1 MATKGE
7 IAELSIGI
15 GLNDSK
21 FSSQVSNINKQIK
34 NMDRDL
40 KSASNGVKGFENSF
54 VGLNSKVQNSAN
66 QIELYNKKLDSQ
78 KKEYDRLNGTLDRQR
93 NKLTEL
99 ETSLGRTSKEYKQ
112 QEQLIQKTASKM
124 TTLDSQITQTN
135 SHLTRLGTELNDATR
150 DMEKMA
156 NKTLTIEQRLASVGQ
171 RADLANSQFDRLGAE
186 LAGTGNFMNRL
197 GNDMQRLSNEIQQ
210 GGAKIAIYEAELN
223 KLGGELQQNSVRQ
236 LELATS
242 IQQVEEELMQVSAI
256 YGNTSQEAQQLSN
269 KLLGLKD
276 DFNRN
281 EHEIEQNTQALNRY
295 QTELN
300 QTEASVI
307 RAGNSLRTMPFD
319 RVGNSLKNVGNGIR
333 SAGYSLLP
341 LTYGIGAVGAGSAK
355 VALDLE
361 SAFAG
366 VRKTMDTSGLSAE
379 QADKKFEGLKSSIM
393 EMSKRM
399 PTSAVEIA
407 KVAENAGQL
416 GIKSENVLGFT
427 ETMVKLGDTTNLSA
441 DEASS
446 ALAKL
451 ANITGMPQE
460 NFDRLGST
468 IVALGNNMATTEA
481 DISAMAL
488 RLAGAGS
495 QVGMSEDEILSFS
508 SALSSVGIEAEAG
521 GSAFSKVM
529 IDMQLATETG
539 GEKLEN
545 FAKVAGMS
553 SSEFSKAFKEDAP
566 TAIMAFIE
574 GLGKAE
580 ENGQSAIGI
589 LDSMGISE
597 VRLRDTLLR
606 ASGASDLFSKALG
619 IGSKAWSENNALT
632 KEAQV
637 RYETTA
643 SKIAMAKNRLIETGQ
658 KIGQILLPVI
668 ADVMDK
674 IASLGEKFSGLD
686 ESQQKT
692 IVKLAGVAMAIAPVL
707 IGLGSIM
714 NLAGTATT
722 AFGALAGGTSVLSGI
737 FATFALPVALLGL
750 AGTIGESE
758 TALDFLQDKFGVV
771 GSVIGG
777 VCEGIA
783 GQFQLTFGNLLILV
797 GGVAKGISAIFSG
810 EFWKV
815 DDIMS
820 ETWASVENNT
830 AKALSNTRME
840 SSRALDLLEN
850 TTKEKLTGVKSA
862 FDMALKELPNVT
874 EKNLSQVSKKF
885 ADNFSKLDNDSLT
898 ILRGTSDTMA
908 MLFEGIYEGM
918 SKDDASKK
926 FNANLESMN
935 KGGKLDGVKED
946 VAKAMD
952 LINRNVSDGST
963 QVKQSASDMFNSIK
977 DSSKIGMDEAVSNV
991 VGQLGSMNQE
1001 TLTQLTS
1008 MGSTWKSVF
1017 NGINLDG
1024 SMSTQQMK
1032 DTVMNNMSTLEKNG
1046 VDVISMLRNESATH
1060 WKGMET
1066 DANTSTANI
1075 TQSFDKIPKEVVTQL
1090 KSNGIESESEI
1101 LKVYNLYEQ
1110 LPKEIQT
1117 YIKADNYQALVGA
1130 TSIKDVLAN
1139 IPVEKRVALITDV
1152 ATKGNMPPKELEE
1165 LLKSLPNEERVR
1177 VEAEINNGD
1186 KVKDVKKD
1194 VEDVPKQTKAK
1205 VDVDTGNSK
1214 EKVKEVTKELAS
1226 SNGKSSKSK
1235 VAVDTGNS
1243 KQKVQEVNKEVKN
1256 ANGKSSKSKIS
1267 VETAQASK
1275 NVTGLKSNMSDYD
1288 RKHGNKT
1295 KKTNFT
1301 ANTAGASKNVT
1312 GLKNNISSFV
1322 SRFVRTFTTTF
1333 KVVTKYSTQG
1343 SPTPASAGK
1352 RVTGAGNVSKLNSAP
1367 IKRKAPIPVNI
1378 NPIKTPMTT
1387 GATTTPMATGDSTTP
1402 VQTPMTTGATTSQA
1416 MDSNLAMWSSDI
1428 NNAFKYDVNLLREL
1442 DIVIQKVNNQL
1453 SITDKKMDNAIGN
1466 EKIKYLEEQNKLFR
1480 EQLELQKNLENKLTR
1495 MLSVYKKFLSN
1506 EGFQFNQDGNL
1517 INYEEKLIAMEKES
1531 ELLEQIAENKQK
1543 ASNDY
1548 KGDDEGHKNWL
1559 SNIYEEAK
1567 NKSDKY
1573 NESLASTKKYLEE
1586 YIKVAFTDL
1595 PKVQDEFLNI
1605 NKSILDNKKAI
1616 EDSNKAIEDA
1626 RKEAI
1631 LLKDELRKLS
1641 FDAMWTSMDKQVKQ
1655 YNNEL
1660 SKTNSL
1666 MENAFG
1672 SDKERLIQNKI
1683 DLYDKQIAQFQKM
1696 QNYAKNEMNN
1706 TKGLLQEFGFN
1717 FRENGDI
1724 VNYDSQIVKL
1734 KEQNKEYERAEKL
1747 ISEYLDLL
1755 INKIPEYEGN
1765 IIEVNNQIKA
1775 SYKDQLN
1782 VINSIEDKITSVYK
1796 KQLDDRKKLI
1806 DEELDAKL
1814 KAFDKEKEAY
1824 NDSRKE
1830 ADYKN
1835 DLKEQQDAVS
1845 KLQSKID
1852 IATRDSSL
1860 TGQKKLQELLLQMK
1874 EEQNKLQD
1882 MVQSNIDESVNKMY
1896 DNEKNRLSDT
1906 TEQSIKDLENKWSA
1920 SNIADMVKNALG
1932 NNTFTDI
1939 DGNVTSLKDTMI
1951 DFLNESGEAFG
1962 VLGGII
1968 QNDLNSNLQ
1977 QAIDSFSNLDGI
1989 YSKLNLDMP
1998 KLDYSS
2004 QRYNP
2009 SALRTDTTNNN
2020 NKTIE
2025 VNFNQPLVTVQGNV
2039 SEDIMPQVE
2048 KMVKQAQDEVVKS
2061 IVSSIR

>member
-1 MATKGE
+1 M
-7 IAELSIGI
+7 
-15 GLNDSK
+15 
-21 FSSQVSNINKQIK
+21 
-34 NMDRDL
+34 
-40 KSASNGVKGFENSF
+40 
-54 VGLNSKVQNSAN
+54 
-66 QIELYNKKLDSQ
+66 
-78 KKEYDRLNGTLDRQR
+78 
-93 NKLTEL
+93 
-99 ETSLGRTSKEYKQ
+99 
-112 QEQLIQKTASKM
+112 
-124 TTLDSQITQTN
+124 
-135 SHLTRLGTELNDATR
+135 
-150 DMEKMA
+150 
-156 NKTLTIEQRLASVGQ
+156 
-171 RADLANSQFDRLGAE
+171 
-186 LAGTGNFMNRL
+186 
-197 GNDMQRLSNEIQQ
+197 
-210 GGAKIAIYEAELN
+210 
-223 KLGGELQQNSVRQ
+223 
-236 LELATS
+236 
-242 IQQVEEELMQVSAI
+242 
-256 YGNTSQEAQQLSN
+256 
-269 KLLGLKD
+269 
-276 DFNRN
+276 
-281 EHEIEQNTQALNRY
+281 
-295 QTELN
+295 
-300 QTEASVI
+300 
-307 RAGNSLRTMPFD
+307 
-319 RVGNSLKNVGNGIR
+319 
-333 SAGYSLLP
+333 
-341 LTYGIGAVGAGSAK
+341 
-355 VALDLE
+355 
-361 SAFAG
+361 
-366 VRKTMDTSGLSAE
+366 
-379 QADKKFEGLKSSIM
+379 
-393 EMSKRM
+393 
-399 PTSAVEIA
+399 
-407 KVAENAGQL
+407 
-416 GIKSENVLGFT
+416 
-427 ETMVKLGDTTNLSA
+427 
-441 DEASS
+441 
-446 ALAKL
+446 
-451 ANITGMPQE
+451 
-460 NFDRLGST
+460 
-468 IVALGNNMATTEA
+468 NNMATTEQ

-574 GLGKAE
+574 GLGKAK

-589 LDSMGISE
+589 LDDMGISE

-692 IVKLAGVAMAIAPVL
+692 IVKMALLTASIAPFL
-707 IGLGSIM
+707 ITLGSIM
-714 NLAGTATT
+714 NFAGSCTL
-722 AFGALAGGTSVLSGI
+722 AFGALSGGASVLAGTLS
-737 FATFALPVALLGL
+737 TFALPVALLGL
-750 AGTIGESE
+750 AGVIGESE

-771 GSVIGG
+771 GSIIGG

-783 GQFQLTFGNLLILV
+783 GQFQLTFGNLLILI
-797 GGVAKGISAIFSG
+797 GGVAKGISAVFNG

-850 TTKEKLTGVKSA
+850 TTKEKLTKVKSA

-885 ADNFSKLDNDSLT
+885 ADNFSKLDNESLT

-908 MLFEGIYEGM
+908 MLFEGIRENM

-946 VAKAMD
+946 IAKAMD

-977 DSSKIGMDEAVSNV
+977 DQSKDGMSGAVDNV

-1001 TLTQLTS
+1001 TLTQLTG

-1017 NGINLDG
+1017 NGIKLDG

-1032 DTVMNNMSTLEKNG
+1032 DAVMNNMSTLEKNG

-1066 DANTSTANI
+1066 DANTSTTNI
-1075 TQSFDKIPKEVVTQL
+1075 TRSFDKIPKEVVTQL

-1117 YIKADNYQALVGA
+1117 YIKADNYQALTGA
-1130 TSIKDVLAN
+1130 TSVKDVLAN

-1165 LLKSLPNEERVR
+1165 LLKSLPKEERVK

-1194 VEDVPKQTKAK
+1194 VEDVPKETKAK

-1214 EKVKEVTKELAS
+1214 EKVEEVTKQLID
-1226 SNGKSSKSK
+1226 SNGKNSKSK
-1235 VAVDTGNS
+1235 VTVDTGDS
-1243 KQKVQEVNKEVKN
+1243 KKKVQDVNKEVKN
-1256 ANGKSSKSKIS
+1256 ANGKTSKSKIIC
-1267 VETAQASK
+1267 ETATASK
-1275 NVTGLKSNMSDYD
+1275 NVTGLKNNMNDFD

-1295 KKTNFT
+1295 KKTMFNAIT
-1301 ANTAGASKNVT
+1301 ATASKSVT

-1322 SRFVRTFTTTF
+1322 SRFARTFTTTF
-1333 KVVTKYSTQG
+1333 KVITKYSTQG

-1352 RVTGAGNVSKLNSAP
+1352 KVTGEGNVSKLNSAP
-1367 IKRKAPIPVNI
+1367 ITRKAPTPVNT
-1378 NPIKTPMTT
+1378 NPVQTPMTT
-1387 GATTTPMATGDSTTP
+1387 GATTTPMPTGDSSL
-1402 VQTPMTTGATTSQA
+1402 QTPMSTGASTSQA

-1442 DIVIQKVNNQL
+1442 DIAIQKVNNQL
-1453 SITDKKMDNAIGN
+1453 SITDKKMDNAIGD
-1466 EKIKYLEEQNKLFR
+1466 EKIKYLQEQNKLFN
-1480 EQLELQKNLENKLTR
+1480 EQLALQKNLENKLTR
-1495 MLSVYKKFLSN
+1495 MLSVYKRSLSN

-1517 INYEEKLIAMEKES
+1517 INYEEKLIAMERES

-1548 KGDDEGHKNWL
+1548 KGDNEGHKNWL
-1559 SNIYEEAK
+1559 SAQYDDAK
-1567 NKSDKY
+1567 NKSDEY
-1573 NESLASTKKYLEE
+1573 NKSLASTKKYLEE

-1605 NKSILDNKKAI
+1605 NKSILDNKKAM
-1616 EDSNKAIEDA
+1616 EESTKAIEDA
-1626 RKEAI
+1626 KREAI

-1641 FDAMWTSMDKQVKQ
+1641 IDAMWTSMDKQVKQ

-1660 SKTNSL
+1660 SKTDSL
-1666 MENAFG
+1666 MDNAFG

-1683 DLYDKQIAQFQKM
+1683 DLYNKQIAQFQKM

-1706 TKGLLQEFGFN
+1706 TKGLLQGFGFN
-1717 FRENGDI
+1717 FRDNGDI

-1734 KEQNKEYERAEKL
+1734 KEQNKEYERADKL
-1747 ISEYLDLL
+1747 VSEYLDLL

-1814 KAFDKEKEAY
+1814 KAFDKEKDAY

-1830 ADYKN
+1830 MDYKN
-1835 DLKEQQDAVS
+1835 DLKEQQDAIA

-1852 IATRDSSL
+1852 VASRDDSL
-1860 TGQKKLQELLLQMK
+1860 TGQKKLQELLNQMK

-1882 MVQSNIDESVNKMY
+1882 MVQSNVDESVNKMY
-1896 DNEKNRLSDT
+1896 DSEKDRLSDS
-1906 TEQSIKDLENKWSA
+1906 TEQSIKDLEKKWSD
-1920 SNIADMVKNALG
+1920 SNIAEMVKNALG
-1932 NNTFTDI
+1932 DNTFTDI
-1939 DGNVTSLKDTMI
+1939 DGNVTSLKDTMMN
-1951 DFLNESGEAFG
+1951 FLNESGEAFG

-1977 QAIDSFSNLDGI
+1977 QAIDSFSNLDEI
-1989 YSKLNLDMP
+1989 YNKLNIDMP